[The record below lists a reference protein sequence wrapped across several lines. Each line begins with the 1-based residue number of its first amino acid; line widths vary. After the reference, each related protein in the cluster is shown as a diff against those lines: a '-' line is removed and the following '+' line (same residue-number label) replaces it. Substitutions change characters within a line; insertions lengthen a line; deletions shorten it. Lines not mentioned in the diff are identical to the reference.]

1 MHRTGCL
8 ESSFSHQL
16 HRNFIIIPVR
26 IGKVFNG
33 NPEAILQLFFARKDF
48 LLGLLAGK
56 ARQARMGTG
65 VGPDPV
71 TRGKPLPNL

>member
-1 MHRTGCL
+1 M
-8 ESSFSHQL
+8 L
-16 HRNFIIIPVR
+16 H
-26 IGKVFNG
+26 G
-33 NPEAILQLFFARKDF
+33 NAETVLQLFFTRKDF
-48 LLGLLAGK
+48 LLGLLARK